1 MYLFY
6 DSQIKFLIISELHN
20 LDIIIKLHTYD
31 TYQVI
36 KKKFLIFNKCFKPTY
51 I

>member
-1 MYLFY
+1 MYLLY
-6 DSQIKFLIISELHN
+6 DSQINFLIVSTLHN

-31 TYQVI
+31 TYEVI
-36 KKKFLIFNKCFKPTY
+36 TIKILISNKCFKLTY